1 VRVSGRTHIVSAVLY
16 NGYITSVVS
25 LVSVNFHW
33 HILVAK
39 ITDCGS
45 VGSSHLHV
53 DRTTLAKFLE
63 TPTLQPVYQATPAIQ
78 AVATLQNISQSHVQV
93 IKLAK
98 SVPTN
103 PHSTNMGK

>member
-1 VRVSGRTHIVSAVLY
+1 VLVLGSRHIVSTVLY

-45 VGSSHLHV
+45 VGSSHFHV
-53 DRTTLAKFLE
+53 NRTTLAKFLD

-98 SVPTN
+98 TVPTN
-103 PHSTNMGK
+103 PHSPKMSK